1 MLGLGMD
8 MKYLNLFKLV
18 LLGASTT
25 EMSNLNNL
33 YLYLYMY
40 IVIHVLCRYSICIS
54 CHVTDPNTIS
64 VIPSQTARNSRNKN
78 TKFSKLEKYD
88 NLKLDFWFQH
98 LTE

>member
-1 MLGLGMD
+1 MLGLGKD

-33 YLYLYMY
+33 YLYMF

-64 VIPSQTARNSRNKN
+64 VIPSQTAQNSRNKN
-78 TKFSKLEKYD
+78 TKFTKLETLEIKIQNSQNSKL
-88 NLKLDFWFQH
+88 
-98 LTE
+98 

>member
-1 MLGLGMD
+1 MLGLGND

-25 EMSNLNNL
+25 EMSNLNN
-33 YLYLYMY
+33 LYLYMY

-64 VIPSQTARNSRNKN
+64 VINVSIINPT
-78 TKFSKLEKYD
+78 TEKSIFTD
-88 NLKLDFWFQH
+88 NLIGNRRFYS
-98 LTE
+98 